1 MNQKKKGLSKYL
13 NITLTVGMLS
23 MTAINGVSPIVA
35 AAKENT
41 TSNQVVNIETKKQ
54 ENAKTT
60 VPYRNVMYYGD
71 WSVWGGQGNYYP
83 KDIPAD
89 LYTHLNFAFL
99 DFDSNG
105 NLQLTDKDAA
115 FGNPVGSGNTW
126 GDALSGA
133 IPALAAIKEQHP
145 NMKLGISIGGWSKS
159 GDFSEVAANPT
170 KRAKFVENIM
180 KFVKYT
186 GMDFVDID
194 WEYPTS
200 VRQGD
205 TVDNKNDEGT
215 PNARPEDRDNYI
227 KLMQDIRDGLDKL
240 GTKEDK
246 TYELSTAL
254 PGTKT
259 QLEAS
264 VDVAKL
270 FNIIDFGNM
279 MTYDMNGAWG
289 EKSGHQTAL
298 YTNPNDPTGFS
309 IEAAVDYLKSKNVQM
324 DKVVIGAAMYTR
336 GWDSVEKGNDPAHP
350 GLFQNAALTAKD
362 ADNSPTR
369 GAINEAPVKS
379 GDGGRR
385 GGVWSYRKI
394 DELKAKDPSLKEYWD
409 DIAKAPYL
417 YSETTKQF
425 FTFDNEESVT
435 EKANFVKKNHLG
447 GVISW
452 MASQDKDSDNNGSRE
467 ELSNDIKKGLY
478 GEAAIPNTV
487 EANKSDLDLG
497 LDVSV
502 TTTDN
507 GKKGFSFTM
516 NNNETKSSEGEAL
529 ALAKAYYSTI
539 KKGKLIITLKDGS
552 TLSKGDYKAGNVT
565 AKDGKT
571 YVEFSSTYDGKAIE
585 PGASYELKLASDKE
599 SSVNENNIEKV
610 ELEQYYDVNTKL
622 ASQVLYGDDSHVN
635 NEPVLSGVQ
644 DKTIYINDSFDPL
657 AGVTAAD
664 KEDGDLTSKIKV
676 DGSVNTKEAGVYT
689 LVYTVSDSEGATT
702 KATRKITVNKVSAL
716 VISGIKDTEI
726 SMGDTFDKLAGI
738 TAKDG
743 KGKDI
748 TSKIKVSGTV
758 DTNVAGTYTLTYS
771 VTDDYNQTSEAKR
784 QITVSP
790 VAAPVISGVKDTT
803 ISMGDTFDKLAGV
816 TAKDGKGK
824 DITSKIK
831 VSGTVDTNVAGTYTL
846 TYSVTD
852 DYNQTSEAKRQIT
865 VSPIAAPVISGAK
878 DVTINVGDDFNP
890 LTGVTAKDGKG
901 QDITSKINVS
911 GKVDTKVAGAYK
923 LTYSVTDSY
932 NQTAKAERTVTVRD
946 EAKADFGVGQGIE
959 WPNQVVAPFVDD
971 AAWMNDAN
979 YSNNGAP
986 NIQKLSS
993 ESGVKFFNLGF
1004 IQSSGGTKDGKLNW
1018 GWAGLSALSEEGDTD
1033 QYKGIKKGIKE
1044 LRDSGGDVTISFG
1057 GLNSGAFWT
1066 ATQDT
1071 DVLYNTYK
1079 EIVDGYGLTRIDFDV
1094 EGGAMDYKQN
1104 QANAKA
1110 VKELQEKT
1118 GVKVTLTLPVMPSGL
1133 TVAGENVVKAYLEAG
1148 VELTNV
1154 NIMAMCYGESVP
1166 DYAQGSIEAIDNT
1179 KDQVKTA
1186 FKQYA
1191 KQTLSDSEAYGKVG
1205 VTPSIGFES
1214 SNHPYFSTEMMNKVV
1229 QHAKDKGLGMVAFWS
1244 MNRDAQIDGGQGKVE
1259 NRYEFTDVAK
1269 QFTSEDNNDT
1279 DKPQQPQNLS
1289 VSNITQTSADVT
1301 WTESASKVGIA
1312 KYIVELSGAGQT
1324 KTFETSDLSY
1334 ALTGLTANKTYT
1346 VKVIAEDRNGQKSEA
1361 AMTTFTTLAEDNDG
1375 TPAWNADTT
1384 YFGGE
1389 VVQYNGKK
1397 YTAKWWTQGDRPD
1410 QGGAYGPWA
1419 EMFDPADMEW
1429 NAERIY
1435 VGGEEVTYHGAKY
1448 RAKWWTL
1455 GNEPG
1460 ASDVWEKL

>member
-1 MNQKKKGLSKYL
+1 MNQKKKSLSKYL
-13 NITLTVGMLS
+13 NITLAVGMLS
-23 MTAINGVSPIVA
+23 MTAINGISPIVSV
-35 AAKENT
+35 AKENPT
-41 TSNQVVNIETKKQ
+41 VKQVS
-54 ENAKTT
+54 AKTT

-83 KDIPAD
+83 KNIPAN

-115 FGNPVGSGNTW
+115 FGNPVGSGNAW
-126 GDALSGA
+126 GDELSGA
-133 IPALAAIKEQHP
+133 IPALAAIREQHP

-186 GMDFVDID
+186 GMDFVDVD
-194 WEYPTS
+194 WEYPAS

-227 KLMQDIRDGLDKL
+227 KLMQDIRNGLDKL
-240 GTKEDK
+240 GVKEEK

-270 FNIIDFGNM
+270 FNIIDFGNI
-279 MTYDMNGAWG
+279 MTYDLNGAWE

-298 YTNPNDPTGFS
+298 YTNPNDPTGNS

-362 ADNSPTR
+362 ADDSPSR
-369 GAINEAPVKS
+369 GAINEAPVKI
-379 GDGGRR
+379 GDGGRS
-385 GGVWSYRKI
+385 GGIWSYRKI

-425 FTFDNEESVT
+425 FTFDNKQSVT

-452 MASQDKDSDNNGSRE
+452 MASQDKDSDNNGARG
-467 ELSNDIKKGLY
+467 ELSGSIKKGLY
-478 GEAAIPNTV
+478 GDSAIPNTV
-487 EANKSDLDLG
+487 EANKSDLNLG
-497 LDVSV
+497 LDFSI
-502 TTTDN
+502 TTVDN
-507 GKKGFSFTM
+507 GGKGFSFTM
-516 NNNETKSSEGEAL
+516 KNNETLDSSEGVAL
-529 ALAKAYYSTI
+529 DLAKKYYSTI

-571 YVEFSSTYDGKAIE
+571 YVEFSSTSDGRIIK
-585 PGASYELKLASDKE
+585 PGASYTLKLGSSNA
-599 SSVNENNIEKV
+599 SSVNTDNIKKV
-610 ELEQYYDVNTKL
+610 ELEQYYDTNAKL
-622 ASQVLYGDDSHVN
+622 TSQVIYGDEEHVN
-635 NEPVLSGVQ
+635 SEPVLSGVQ
-644 DKTIYINDSFDPL
+644 DKTIYINDGFDPL
-657 AGVTAAD
+657 AGVTATD

-689 LVYTVSDSEGATT
+689 LVYTVSDSEGATA
-702 KATRKITVNKVSAL
+702 KATRKITVAKV
-716 VISGIKDTEI
+716 
-726 SMGDTFDKLAGI
+726 
-738 TAKDG
+738 
-743 KGKDI
+743 
-748 TSKIKVSGTV
+748 GT
-758 DTNVAGTYTLTYS
+758 
-771 VTDDYNQTSEAKR
+771 
-784 QITVSP
+784 
-790 VAAPVISGVKDTT
+790 PVISGT
-803 ISMGDTFDKLAGV
+803 
-816 TAKDGKGK
+816 
-824 DITSKIK
+824 
-831 VSGTVDTNVAGTYTL
+831 
-846 TYSVTD
+846 
-852 DYNQTSEAKRQIT
+852 
-865 VSPIAAPVISGAK
+865 K

-932 NQTAKAERTVTVRD
+932 NQTAKAERTVTIR
-946 EAKADFGVGQGIE
+946 ESKADFGVGQGIE
-959 WPNQVVAPFVDD
+959 WPSQVVAPFVDD

-1004 IQSSGGTKDGKLNW
+1004 IQSSGGTKGGKLNW
-1018 GWAGLSALSEEGDTD
+1018 GWAGFSALSEEGDTG

-1057 GLNSGAFWT
+1057 GLNTGAFWT

-1079 EIVDGYGLTRIDFDV
+1079 EIVDGYGLTRIDLDV

-1104 QANAKA
+1104 QANATA
-1110 VKELQEKT
+1110 VKKLQEKT

-1133 TVAGENVVKAYLEAG
+1133 TVAGENVLKAYLEAG

-1154 NIMAMCYGESVP
+1154 NIMAMCYGAGVP

-1205 VTPSIGFES
+1205 VTPSIGFEGED
-1214 SNHPYFSTEMMNKVV
+1214 HPYFSTEMMFDMQKI
-1229 QHAKDKGLGMVAFWS
+1229 KDL
-1244 MNRDAQIDGGQGKVE
+1244 
-1259 NRYEFTDVAK
+1259 
-1269 QFTSEDNNDT
+1269 
-1279 DKPQQPQNLS
+1279 
-1289 VSNITQTSADVT
+1289 
-1301 WTESASKVGIA
+1301 
-1312 KYIVELSGAGQT
+1312 
-1324 KTFETSDLSY
+1324 
-1334 ALTGLTANKTYT
+1334 
-1346 VKVIAEDRNGQKSEA
+1346 
-1361 AMTTFTTLAEDNDG
+1361 
-1375 TPAWNADTT
+1375 
-1384 YFGGE
+1384 
-1389 VVQYNGKK
+1389 
-1397 YTAKWWTQGDRPD
+1397 
-1410 QGGAYGPWA
+1410 
-1419 EMFDPADMEW
+1419 
-1429 NAERIY
+1429 
-1435 VGGEEVTYHGAKY
+1435 
-1448 RAKWWTL
+1448 
-1455 GNEPG
+1455 
-1460 ASDVWEKL
+1460 VW